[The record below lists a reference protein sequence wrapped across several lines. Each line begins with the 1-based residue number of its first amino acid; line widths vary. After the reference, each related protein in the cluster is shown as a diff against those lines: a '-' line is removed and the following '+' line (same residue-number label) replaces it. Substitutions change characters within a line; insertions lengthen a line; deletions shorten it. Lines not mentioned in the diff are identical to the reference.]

1 MKVKYIFLS
10 AIASVVALSSC
21 SDALDMAPA
30 GYIDMSTIWKDN
42 DRVGAYLNA
51 IYSGSYVTD
60 KGIGQWYFTSNTPV
74 AMSDDAWDADAEVET
89 GLYSAQAY
97 NGVASA
103 SNHPLLRSGNI
114 SWGNLYE
121 GVRKCNVFL
130 THIDSATVTE
140 EKNRARWKAE
150 AYLLR
155 AYFYAELIR
164 YFGSMAPL
172 IKTATAYTD
181 DFEQY
186 AIKSTYRELVESI
199 IADCDSALAEPAVP
213 WRITTGGESNRVTKA
228 LACALKSRY
237 SLYAASPL
245 NATNALDAMTWEEAY
260 QINKEA
266 LASLRENSYE
276 LYKTCKNPSEYD
288 VFATKGQVKWK
299 KGSDAAAAMH
309 EYFCSTLS
317 YDANPNDKETIWQ
330 DRGARGDM
338 WFINGIGFQ
347 GYYKCGLTPT
357 QELVDQYEN
366 VKYNSSTALESY
378 PVVDLV
384 LPYRDNTH
392 LNPSFNPENT
402 IFDQVSN
409 PYGDRDPRF
418 YVTVVYNECIG

>member
-186 AIKSTYRELVESI
+186 AIKSTYR
-199 IADCDSALAEPAVP
+199 
-213 WRITTGGESNRVTKA
+213 
-228 LACALKSRY
+228 
-237 SLYAASPL
+237 
-245 NATNALDAMTWEEAY
+245 
-260 QINKEA
+260 
-266 LASLRENSYE
+266 
-276 LYKTCKNPSEYD
+276 
-288 VFATKGQVKWK
+288 
-299 KGSDAAAAMH
+299 
-309 EYFCSTLS
+309 
-317 YDANPNDKETIWQ
+317 
-330 DRGARGDM
+330 
-338 WFINGIGFQ
+338 
-347 GYYKCGLTPT
+347 
-357 QELVDQYEN
+357 
-366 VKYNSSTALESY
+366 
-378 PVVDLV
+378 DL
-384 LPYRDNTH
+384 
-392 LNPSFNPENT
+392 F
-402 IFDQVSN
+402 
-409 PYGDRDPRF
+409 
-418 YVTVVYNECIG
+418 